1 MPRLKVFESAS
12 TSTSVAMATILF
24 VVVLALTTSFPLATA
39 ALPDIGQGLIPSS
52 MSSSSSS
59 SRNMTSMSISSSR
72 KDPSA
77 GVNSIVKQFNWPR
90 SSLTVNG
97 TTRGFRH
104 LTMDPSTGRIY
115 AGGVNRLFQ
124 LDSSL
129 SVEASVVTGPVVDS
143 PQCHASGC
151 APSSGVDAVATDNVN
166 KVLIVD
172 RDARTLLACG
182 STSQGACTKYRLS
195 NISSEPEFISRNVA
209 ANDETASTF
218 AFIGPEHY
226 NPWGR
231 SNVLYVG
238 TTFTSVGEYRHE
250 VPAIS
255 SRNLYDL
262 DFAEF
267 SFTKQSTLHIDVKYR
282 DHFLVKYVY
291 GFNASDF
298 AYFVVVQKKS
308 HLPGEEESGYVT
320 RLARTCISD
329 ANYDS
334 YTEVTLQCGGGADGQ
349 GAYSLV
355 QDAKLAQ
362 AGPDLAN
369 SLGLSTGDP
378 VLVGLFSPPKGIGSP
393 EPSHQSAVCVFS
405 IADIEARF
413 NENIHMCF
421 NGSLQSRNME
431 YISGPILDGKCPKA
445 GTTGNIHNFCEVG
458 LKIAGIVPIYSPPA
472 LTYSHTLLTSV
483 AVSGTEQHT
492 VAFLGTS
499 DGHLKKILLESG
511 GRATEFEELPVDTG
525 STLLP
530 DMLVDSIGEHVYT
543 VSTLKISKVRVEHC
557 ATYTNCSSCLEARDP
572 YCGWCSLEKRCTV
585 KSACQKA
592 TTSSPRWLAYGSGQQ
607 CIDFEQVLP
616 DRIPVAQTAVVQL
629 TIRTLPDL
637 PLGAKYKC
645 VFGDADPI
653 DATVT
658 ATGLSCPTPDLQSR
672 PAIPTTSVSV
682 ANSVLTPSLTG
693 SSQHTVT
700 DHVLVPLSVRS
711 SETNKDFVSRNFAYY
726 DCSRHTTC
734 SSCVKA
740 QWACNWCVHEN
751 RCTHN
756 ASTCQRTVVS
766 GENNPAHL
774 MTHGA
779 GYCPRLKRPADEDDL
794 VPSGVARE
802 LVLEAEN
809 LPHPQA
815 GHAGFQCLV
824 DIEGAK
830 MAIGARIEAGRYVVC
845 DKTTYSYE
853 ANVGEYEAQVSVVWN
868 GDHYVGSLPVT
879 LYKCDILGSHR
890 DHADCSLCVTRAKK
904 YRCAW
909 CGSVCA
915 YSEAC
920 PLTAATEC
928 PRPRIDVIKP
938 LSGPIEGGTLV
949 TIEGSN
955 LGLKEDDVKGK
966 IRIGDIPCEL
976 IDYQVSVKIICRTG
990 PAPTEIDAPVIIGN
1004 TAGYTESTVKYS
1016 YKDLELHSVFPTFG
1030 PQSGGTL
1037 LSITGFHLNMGSSVS
1052 AFLDELP
1059 CLVNSSHASGTR
1071 LLCTSSRTAGPRT
1084 VAQLTVTIDNAKRV
1098 LAKNPFSYTKD
1109 PTIMEVKPLR
1119 SFASG
1124 GRLLSVHGTNLD
1136 SIQKP
1141 QMAVYMDDG
1150 ITVANVTVCRVV
1162 SASHMECPSPPVDF
1176 EALINARRM
1185 QLAALT
1191 AAPSLSPLSR
1201 RKRAG
1206 LRPHRDVPRS
1216 VTLRIGFLMDNVE
1229 SVRDLKKHFQQLQYV
1244 EDPSYSAFVGA
1255 SLIKL
1260 YKGDTLV
1267 IEGENLNLA
1276 SDETDVNVTIG
1287 TRSCNVTSLA
1297 ATQLVCTPPEVQ
1309 PTGTD
1314 EIGIKTESGLPL
1326 VVVRV
1331 GQNVRFPIG
1340 YLQYEVVKPYT
1351 FPPEAIGGI
1360 TAGGILLV
1368 LVSIAILLV
1377 YRRKSTQAERE
1388 YKRIQ
1393 IQMDTLESNVRS
1405 ECKQAFAELQT
1416 DMTDLT
1422 ADLQSLGTPTL
1433 DHKTYVMKVFFPG
1446 VNDHPILNDPKRRL
1460 TGPRTN
1466 YDAAMMQFEQLICN
1480 KHFLLTFIETL
1491 ESQRDFSIRDKV
1503 NVASLLVVTLMG
1515 NMEYATSVL
1524 RSLLFRLMEK
1534 AVSTKHPQ
1542 LMLRRTES
1550 VVEKMLS
1557 NWMALSMY
1565 HYLKDRAGQSIF
1577 VLFKAIKY
1585 QVEKGPVDS
1594 LTHDARYSLSEE
1606 RLLREQ
1612 IDHSFVT
1619 IHLVQEDH
1627 YEKIPYQPYH
1637 TIPLAPEELEEKI
1650 QCRVLD
1656 CDTISQVKHKILD
1669 ALYRH
1674 TPFSLRP
1681 AVYEVDLEWRQLRGG
1696 SLILSDEDGSSKI
1709 INGWKKLNTLAHYGV
1724 KESAV
1729 MSLVPRKMTNCT
1741 MTNGHCKSSY
1751 RNCVNAYHFNSTLT
1765 HAILQNGNNVS
1776 DPENGVN
1783 HLQTFHLVR
1792 PPMDDTKSN
1801 GKQWSPNG
1809 QMDRTPKAIPE
1820 IFLTRLL
1827 STKGTI
1833 EKYVVDFFRTIL
1845 TVDEH
1850 VPPAIKW
1857 LFDLLDEG
1865 ARKHNITDPEVLHA
1879 WKSNSLPLRF
1889 WVNFIKNPDFVFD
1902 IYKTNTVDSCLSV
1915 IAQTFMDSCSTTEH
1929 RLGKDS
1935 PSNKLLFA
1943 KDIPKFREMVSTFY
1957 QDVSNMPQIPD
1968 QEMNST
1974 MQQLSMSHIGE
1985 FDTVAALKELYI
1997 YVNKYRVQ
2005 LFENLEEENYCRK
2018 LQLAQRLAN
2027 VACVMEGEETSAC

>member
-1 MPRLKVFESAS
+1 MSWAL
-12 TSTSVAMATILF
+12 LF
-24 VVVLALTTSFPLATA
+24 FLALLSAAAA
-39 ALPDIGQGLIPSS
+39 ALPQRNTPLLKSRSS
-52 MSSSSSS
+52 HNVTAPTTTTSTPHRSRGSGTNNSSSSSK
-59 SRNMTSMSISSSR
+59 SSS
-72 KDPSA
+72 K
-77 GVNSIVKQFNWPR
+77 
-90 SSLTVNG
+90 SSVSVIEQLLWTFP
-97 TTRGFRH
+97 TTNESHPASGGGGFRH
-104 LTMDPSTGRIY
+104 LTLDPLSGRVY
-115 AGGVNRLFQ
+115 VGGVNQLLQ
-124 LDSSL
+124 LDHDL
-129 SVEASVVTGPVVDS
+129 RVESVVVTGPSPDS
-143 PQCHASGC
+143 AHCHASGC
-151 APSSGVDAVATDNVN
+151 SESVVDVKPTDNTN

-182 STSQGACTKYRLS
+182 SIYQGACTKYRLS
-195 NISSEPEFISRNVA
+195 NISSEPQFISRNVA
-209 ANDETASTF
+209 ANDGTSSTF

-226 NPWGR
+226 NPWGQ

-238 TTFTSVGEYRHE
+238 TTFTSRGEYRHE

-267 SFTKQSTLHIDVKYR
+267 SFTKQSMLHIDVKYR
-282 DHFLVKYVY
+282 DHFLVDYVY

-298 AYFVVVQKKS
+298 AYFAVVQKKS
-308 HLPGEEESGYVT
+308 HLPGQEEMGHVT

-334 YTEVTLQCGGGADGQ
+334 YTEVTLQCAGGPDGL
-349 GAYSLV
+349 ASYNLL
-355 QDAKLAQ
+355 QDAKLGA
-362 AGPDLAN
+362 AGEDLAR

-378 VLVGLFSPPKGIGSP
+378 VLVGVFSPAKELGSQP
-393 EPSHQSAVCVFS
+393 RQQSAVCVYS
-405 IADIEARF
+405 IADIDTRF

-431 YISGPILDGKCPKA
+431 YVSGPILDGKCPKA

-458 LKIAGIVPIYSPPA
+458 LKISGRVPIYSVPA
-472 LTYSHTLLTSV
+472 VSYSDVLLTSV
-483 AVSGTEQHT
+483 ALTTTEQHT
-492 VAFLGTS
+492 VAFLGTAE
-499 DGHLKKILLESG
+499 GHIKKILLESG
-511 GRATEFEELPVDTG
+511 SSATEFEDLTVDAG
-525 STLLP
+525 GERLLP
-530 DMLVDSIGEHVYT
+530 DMQTDASGEHLYT
-543 VSTLKISKVRVEHC
+543 ISPSKISKVRVEHC
-557 ATYTNCSSCLEARDP
+557 ASYTNCSSCLQARDP

-592 TTSSPRWLAYGSGQQ
+592 TTSSPRWLAFGSGQQ

-616 DRIPVAQTAVVQL
+616 DRIPISQTTVVQL

-637 PLGAKYKC
+637 PAGAKYKC

-653 DATVT
+653 EAAVT
-658 ATGLSCPTPDLQSR
+658 ATGLSCLTPDLQSR
-672 PAIPTTSVSV
+672 PAIAASASTS
-682 ANSVLTPSLTG
+682 
-693 SSQHTVT
+693 SSSSSSSSSSVT

-734 SSCVKA
+734 GTCVKA

-774 MTHGA
+774 VAHGA
-779 GYCPRLKRPADEDDL
+779 AYCPRLRKPSDEEDVL

-830 MAIGARIEAGRYVVC
+830 MAIGARIEAGRFVVC
-845 DKTTYSYE
+845 DRTTYSYE
-853 ANVGEYEAQVSVVWN
+853 AGVGEYEAQVSVVWN
-868 GDHYVGSLPVT
+868 GDHYVGSLPIT

-909 CGSVCA
+909 CGSVCS

-938 LSGPIEGGTLV
+938 LSGPMEGGTLV

-955 LGLKEDDVKGK
+955 LGLKEEDVRGK
-966 IRIGDIPCEL
+966 IRIGDIPCQL
-976 IDYQVSVKIICRTG
+976 VDYHVSVKIICRTG
-990 PAPTEIDAPVIIGN
+990 ASHSGEMDAPVVIGN

-1016 YKDLELHSVFPTFG
+1016 YKNLELSRVLPSLG

-1037 LSITGFHLNMGSSVS
+1037 LSIHGSHLNMGSSVS
-1052 AFLDELP
+1052 AFLDDLP

-1071 LLCTSSRTAGPRT
+1071 LLCTSSRTGAPRRIS
-1084 VAQLTVTIDNAKRV
+1084 QLTVTIDQAKRV
-1098 LAKNPFSYTKD
+1098 LTLNPFTYTKD
-1109 PTIMEVKPLR
+1109 PTVMEIKPLQ

-1141 QMAVYMDDG
+1141 QMVVFMDDG
-1150 ITVANVTVCRVV
+1150 VTVANWTVCRVL

-1176 EALINARRM
+1176 EALVLAKRH
-1185 QLAALT
+1185 QLGALK
-1191 AAPSLSPLSR
+1191 R

-1206 LRPHRDVPRS
+1206 VRSHRNVPLS
-1216 VTLRIGFLMDNVE
+1216 VTLRIGFVMDNVE
-1229 SVRDLKKHFQQLQYV
+1229 SVRDLKKHVQSLQYV
-1244 EDPSYSAFVGA
+1244 EDPIYSAFVGA
-1255 SLIKL
+1255 SLVKL

-1287 TRSCNVTSLA
+1287 TRPCNVTSLA
-1297 ATQLVCTPPEVQ
+1297 ATQLVCTPPELQ

-1314 EIGIKTESGLPL
+1314 EIGIKTESRLPL

-1331 GQNVRFPIG
+1331 GQNLRFPIG
-1340 YLQYEVVKPYT
+1340 YLRYEFVKPYT

-1360 TAGGILLV
+1360 TGGGILLV
-1368 LVSIAILLV
+1368 LVSVVILLI

-1405 ECKQAFAELQT
+1405 ECKQAFAHMCTWDTRRSGGGSANHSAFAELQT

-1422 ADLQSLGTPTL
+1422 ADLQSLGIPTL

-1466 YDAAMMQFEQLICN
+1466 YDAAMLQFEQLICN

-1491 ESQRDFSIRDKV
+1491 EAQRSFSIRDKV

-1524 RSLLFRLMEK
+1524 RCLLFRLMDK

-1565 HYLKDRAGQSIF
+1565 HYLKDRAGPSIF

-1594 LTHDARYSLSEE
+1594 ITHDARYSLSEE

-1656 CDTISQVKHKILD
+1656 CDSISQVKHKILD
-1669 ALYRH
+1669 ALYRN

-1681 AVYEVDLEWRQLRGG
+1681 SIHEVDLEWRQLRG
-1696 SLILSDEDGSSKI
+1696 SSVILSDEDVSTKI

-1741 MTNGHCKSSY
+1741 LNNGHCKSSY
-1751 RNCVNAYHFNSTLT
+1751 RNCVNTSYHYSSTLT
-1765 HAILQNGNNVS
+1765 QSILQNS
-1776 DPENGVN
+1776 DPENGN
-1783 HLQTFHLVR
+1783 HLQSIHLVR
-1792 PPMDDTKSN
+1792 PPVDDTKPNS
-1801 GKQWSPNG
+1801 KQYSPS

-1833 EKYVVDFFRTIL
+1833 EKFVVDFFRTIL
-1845 TVDEH
+1845 TVDENL
-1850 VPPAIKW
+1850 PPAIKW

-1902 IYKTNTVDSCLSV
+1902 IYKTTTVDSCLSV
-1915 IAQTFMDSCSTTEH
+1915 IAQTFMDSCSTAEH

-1943 KDIPKFREMVSTFY
+1943 KDIPKFREMVSCFY
-1957 QDVSNMPQIPD
+1957 NDVANMPQIPD
-1968 QEMNST
+1968 QEMNSN
-1974 MQQLSMSHIGE
+1974 MQQLSMQHIGE

-1997 YVNKYRVQ
+1997 YVNKYREP

-2027 VACVMEGEETSAC
+2027 VACVMEGEETSTC